1 MVSLKKVYF
10 KYSDNDVILRDVNLD
25 IKKNEITVIL
35 GKNGVGKTTLLSI
48 IDGFIQHDQGA
59 VTKETENVFIYDN
72 PYLYEYL
79 TGREYLEL
87 INEISKHKISKDIYK
102 LLESLELQDA
112 LDKIISSYS
121 LGMKHKLAL
130 LTALVLDFKLYLI
143 DEPLA
148 ALDPDSQEFMIE
160 YFKNM
165 KEDNNTLIIS
175 THMLNVA
182 YELADDIVIFKDS
195 KLEVYRNN
203 YKSLE
208 EFSDFVINKLRY
220 DVWIKN
226 IMNSNKQYIRLS
238 DILLYL

>member
-1 MVSLKKVYF
+1 M
-10 KYSDNDVILRDVNLD
+10 VNLKNVHFRYSEKD
-25 IKKNEITVIL
+25 IILSNADLEIKKNEITVIL

-48 IDGFIQHDQGA
+48 IDGFITHDQGE
-59 VTKETENVFIYDN
+59 VTKETDNVFIYDN

-87 INEISKHKISKDIYK
+87 INEISEYTISQDIDK
-102 LLESLELQDA
+102 LLESLELHDA

-148 ALDPDSQEFMIE
+148 ALDPDSQKFMIE
-160 YFKNM
+160 YFKKM
-165 KEDNNTLIIS
+165 KKDNNTLIIS

-182 YELADDIVIFKDS
+182 YELADDIVIFKNG
-195 KLEVYRNN
+195 KLEVYRNDYN
-203 YKSLE
+203 SLE
-208 EFSDFVINKLRY
+208 EFSDFVVNKLRY
-220 DVWIKN
+220 DV
-226 IMNSNKQYIRLS
+226 
-238 DILLYL
+238 